1 VESDPPHVAAKSELA
16 LLHRDR
22 EGEENGVMS
31 DDVTGP
37 SPGKHLPTV
46 EICLGGRSIRP

>member
-1 VESDPPHVAAKSELA
+1 MESDPPHVAAKSELA
-16 LLHRDR
+16 LLYRHR